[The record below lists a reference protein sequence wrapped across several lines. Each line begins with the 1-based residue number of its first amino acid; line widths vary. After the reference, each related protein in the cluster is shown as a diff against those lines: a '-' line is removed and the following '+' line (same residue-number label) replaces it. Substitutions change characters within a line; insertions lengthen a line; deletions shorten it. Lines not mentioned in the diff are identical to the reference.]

1 MNTSIARSGPLV
13 RHPFLRELGWMT
25 VAILSIKLCWLVL
38 DPTLRV
44 YMGDSMVYLQTAAWL
59 SGSPGRSYLYGA
71 LLHFTAYPLHSPL
84 AIIVLQALCSTVT
97 ALTLFAFLRLALG
110 VRMAMAVAA
119 ALLLATEPAQI
130 FFERMVMAE
139 TVGLLSLIAT
149 LLAYSRYLQTRSL
162 YWYLLGC
169 LFGLATG
176 NFRTSLLPVVV
187 GLALVAPAILLSTC
201 AGIGGDWKRRLRHVA
216 AAAAI
221 LAGSHLAYT
230 HAYGIAMKAP
240 PGYLALTGMMRIGL
254 VAPLIEPEH
263 FEGTGVSG
271 DVLQQVKLPLADHW
285 QRGNHIWS
293 EQGLWRVL
301 EKNSTD
307 PERVARTITRRA
319 MLDHPLRL
327 LQINVETLG
336 GYFDPQKTYWRMMD
350 DKGAI
355 APDARAR
362 ELIREWLHYDIEGVD
377 TRETP
382 ARAYF
387 SLSSTWLTACLVLL
401 GPLALASL
409 AAGWRTPQRPQF
421 LLLSLASLGLVASH
435 LLFSHIVSFRYLHPF
450 PWFVFANIAVI
461 AGTPWRTSTQRRA
474 GATQVSQGLDLTAP
488 MRHRSQDQ
496 AYQRGKRRD
505 DQHCGH
511 KDGRRNPWHQAGC
524 QIGVDKR
531 DAQHDGTYCE
541 QRA

>member
-1 MNTSIARSGPLV
+1 MNTSIAGAAPPL
-13 RHPFLRELGWMT
+13 RRPFMRELSWIAS
-25 VAILSIKLCWLVL
+25 AILAIKLCWLAL
-38 DPTLRV
+38 DSTLRV

-97 ALTLFAFLRLALG
+97 ALALFAFLRLALRVG
-110 VRMAMAVAA
+110 ATAALVAS
-119 ALLLATEPAQI
+119 LLLATEPAQV

-139 TVGLLSLIAT
+139 TFGLLSLVAT

-176 NFRTSLLPVVV
+176 NFRTSLLPVVM
-187 GLALVAPAILLSTC
+187 GLALVAPAILLLTSTGL
-201 AGIGGDWKRRLRHVA
+201 ASDWKRQFRHTA
-216 AAAAI
+216 AALAI

-271 DVLQQVKLPLADHW
+271 DVLRQVELPLADHW

-293 EQGLWRVL
+293 ENGLWRAL
-301 EKNSTD
+301 EKNSAD
-307 PERVARTITRRA
+307 PERVARIITRRA

-327 LQINVETLG
+327 LQINIETLG
-336 GYFDPQKTYWRMMD
+336 GYFDRHKTHLRIMD
-350 DKGAI
+350 DKGSI

-362 ELIREWLHYDIEGVD
+362 ELIREWLHYDIENVD
-377 TRETP
+377 VRDTP
-382 ARAYF
+382 ARDYF
-387 SLSSTWLTACLVLL
+387 SLSSTWLTACLILL
-401 GPLALASL
+401 GPLALTSL
-409 AAGWRTPQRPQF
+409 AAGWRTPERPQF

-450 PWFVFANIAVI
+450 PWFVLANIAVI
-461 AGTPWRTSTQRRA
+461 ASCGMAHLSSA
-474 GATQVSQGLDLTAP
+474 EV
-488 MRHRSQDQ
+488 
-496 AYQRGKRRD
+496 RGNA
-505 DQHCGH
+505 
-511 KDGRRNPWHQAGC
+511 GRRGL
-524 QIGVDKR
+524 
-531 DAQHDGTYCE
+531 
-541 QRA
+541 